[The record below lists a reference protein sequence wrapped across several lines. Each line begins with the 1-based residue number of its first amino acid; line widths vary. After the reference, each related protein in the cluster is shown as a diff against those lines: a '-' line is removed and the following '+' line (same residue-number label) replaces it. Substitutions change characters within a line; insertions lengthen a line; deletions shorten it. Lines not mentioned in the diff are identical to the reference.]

1 MTPLLIASDSGELR
15 RWMIDYI
22 TAVLKI
28 DAATLSTSATFDSIG
43 LDSVEAVVMTGVM
56 EEHFGVEVDP
66 ELLFENP
73 SIDAF
78 AAAHAG
84 RHDAVQRAG

>member
-1 MTPLLIASDSGELR
+1 MTPLLIANDSGELR
-15 RWMIDYI
+15 SWMIEYI
-22 TAVLKI
+22 SEVLKI
-28 DAATLSTSATFDSIG
+28 DAGTLSTSATFDSIG

-56 EEHFGVEVDP
+56 EEHFGVDVDP
-66 ELLFENP
+66 ELLFESP

-78 AAAHAG
+78 VAAHAG